1 LGDERT
7 TAEHGV
13 KRLAA
18 ALVAMLLLAAC
29 AKSANDEAGNN
40 AGASAAANNPASAS
54 DGAVIYDANCSS
66 CHQTDGRGISGAFP
80 PLAGNPVVTGNPTA
94 VIAIV
99 KNGLDGRVEVNGQ
112 AYSGIMPR
120 WKGVLTDEQI
130 AAAISYIRSSWHNQA
145 SGVSIAQVEAIK

>member
-1 LGDERT
+1 VNRF
-7 TAEHGV
+7 
-13 KRLAA
+13 AA
-18 ALVAMLLLAAC
+18 ALAAMLLLAAC
-29 AKSANDEAGNN
+29 AKSASDESANN
-40 AGASAAANNPASAS
+40 AGASAEANNPASAS

-66 CHQTDGRGISGAFP
+66 CHQSDGRGISGAFP

-130 AAAISYIRSSWHNQA
+130 AAAISYIRSSWHNRA
-145 SGVSIAQVEAIK
+145 PGVSVSQVEAIK